1 MVLFSIAYFP
11 PASYMQA
18 LVHADKVMI
27 ECQETYPK
35 QTYRNRCYIYSA
47 NGKLPLIVPVIKP
60 NGNQTKTKD
69 ILISYEEPW
78 QKNHARALE
87 SAYNASPYFLFY
99 RDDIEEILF
108 SSHELLV
115 EMNLDILRKILEL
128 LGIEKKI
135 CMSREFV
142 KEPGSNDLRNGFSP
156 KKKEDTSFREYSQVF
171 STKHGFI
178 PGLSILD
185 LLFNLGPDSIN
196 HLSTKQ
202 SANY

>member
-1 MVLFSIAYFP
+1 MVLFSSAYFP
-11 PASYMQA
+11 PVSYMQA
-18 LVHADKVMI
+18 LVRADEVMI

-87 SAYNASPYFLFY
+87 SAYNASPYFLYY
-99 RDDIEEILF
+99 RDDIEDILF
-108 SSHELLV
+108 SHHELLLDL
-115 EMNLDILRKILEL
+115 NLDILRKIFEL

-135 CMSREFV
+135 NLNTRFE
-142 KEPGSNDLRNGFSP
+142 KKPEGIDLRNHFSP
-156 KKKEDTSFREYSQVF
+156 KKEERISFGEYFQVF

-178 PGLSILD
+178 SNLSILD
-185 LLFNLGPDSIN
+185 LLFNLGPES
-196 HLSTKQ
+196 H
-202 SANY
+202 NYLTTNY